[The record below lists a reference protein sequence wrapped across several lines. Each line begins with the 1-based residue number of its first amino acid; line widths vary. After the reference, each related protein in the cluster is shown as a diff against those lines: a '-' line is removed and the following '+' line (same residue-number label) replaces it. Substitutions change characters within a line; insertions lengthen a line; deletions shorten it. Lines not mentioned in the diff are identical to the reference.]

1 MFHVV
6 IITQAKYYVNCTGF
20 AYRFRVYS
28 YLYVLFVFKTFTKYC
43 YLHMFDIVYIV
54 FFSITQ
60 ILLHTWC
67 GGKLLRWFSFFTP
80 RKSTFPETCVQD

>member
-6 IITQAKYYVNCTGF
+6 IITQAKCYVNCTGF

-54 FFSITQ
+54 FFFYYSNFVTY
-60 ILLHTWC
+60 LVW
-67 GGKLLRWFSFFTP
+67 W
-80 RKSTFPETCVQD
+80 